1 MKKIIKLTESD
12 LERIVRR
19 VIQEQESEVEEGW
32 LSDKIKSAS
41 RGVKKIA
48 TGKDTHPSEYFIDE
62 LLGIEDEVIEN
73 PSEFVHGEDWET
85 LKRHL
90 IAKAYDSGFSGQ
102 LVKKPKKSDSDD
114 PDTKTLITT
123 KCNDRDGHY
132 LLLTLK

>member
-1 MKKIIKLTESD
+1 MKRVIRLTESD

-102 LVKKPKKSDSDD
+102 LVKKPKKSG
-114 PDTKTLITT
+114 KVLIDYEL
-123 KCNDRDGHY
+123 N
-132 LLLTLK
+132 

>member
-1 MKKIIKLTESD
+1 MFTKNQILFRIKVFIDMKKIIRLTESD

-73 PSEFVHGEDWET
+73 PSEFVHGEDWEK
-85 LKRHL
+85 LKRQL

-102 LVKKPKKSDSDD
+102 LVKKPKKSG
-114 PDTKTLITT
+114 KVLIDYEL
-123 KCNDRDGHY
+123 N
-132 LLLTLK
+132 